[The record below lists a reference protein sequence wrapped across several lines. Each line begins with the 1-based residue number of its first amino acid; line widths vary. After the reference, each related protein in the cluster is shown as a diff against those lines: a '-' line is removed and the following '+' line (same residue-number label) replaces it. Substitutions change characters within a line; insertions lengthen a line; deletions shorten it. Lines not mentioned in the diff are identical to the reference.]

1 MTLSLNYPASFPDRR
16 NSDDAPRFWL
26 IANML
31 RRQVFPQEPD
41 QPLEA
46 SDMPKLLPGIVVNG
60 KAIEIAWDFQHQVHD
75 AGGLEVYGVCET
87 DPEVPRTANVC
98 INGPLLHAR
107 PDIML
112 STAAHELGHVVFDIP
127 EALDGGGAAYRQ
139 YRSAEAADN
148 AFRNAVA
155 ISFSEWRANEF
166 MGALLA
172 PALAVHRRMLHHAR
186 NERLAI
192 IRSRSA
198 GHPAWPVVSGD
209 NDPDAVAGIT
219 EVLAQ
224 EFGVSPRFMSVRL
237 DQYKLVT
244 RRNRKGGRS

>member
-1 MTLSLNYPASFPDRR
+1 MTLSLNYCASFSDRR
-16 NSDDAPRFWL
+16 NADDAPRFWL
-26 IANML
+26 VANML
-31 RRQVFPQEPD
+31 RRQVFPREPE

-46 SDMPKLLPGIVVNG
+46 SDMPKLFPRIAVNG
-60 KAIEIAWDFQHQVHD
+60 QGIEIAWDIQHKVHD
-75 AGGLEVYGVCET
+75 AEGLEVYGVCET
-87 DPEVPRTANVC
+87 DQELPGTANLC
-98 INGPLLHAR
+98 INGPLLHRR

-127 EALDGGGAAYRQ
+127 EALNGRSAFYRH

-148 AFRNAVA
+148 ALRNAAAV
-155 ISFSEWRANEF
+155 SFSEWRANEF

-172 PALAVHRRMLHHAR
+172 PALAVHRRLLHHAR
-186 NERLAI
+186 YDRLAI
-192 IRSRSA
+192 VRMSNA

-209 NDPDAVAGIT
+209 NDPDAIAGLT

-237 DQYKLVT
+237 DQYRLIT
-244 RRNRKGGRS
+244 RRSRRGVRP

>member
-1 MTLSLNYPASFPDRR
+1 MILSLNYAPSFSDRR
-16 NSDDAPRFWL
+16 NGDDAPRFWL
-26 IANML
+26 VANML
-31 RRQVFPQEPD
+31 RRQVFPREPE

-46 SDMPKLLPGIVVNG
+46 SDMPKLFPGIVING
-60 KAIEIAWDFQHQVHD
+60 RAVEIAWDFQHHVHD
-75 AGGLEVYGVCET
+75 TAGLEVYGVCET
-87 DPEVPRTANVC
+87 DVELAGTANVC
-98 INGPLLHAR
+98 INGPLLHNR

-127 EALDGGGAAYRQ
+127 EALNGRSASYRH

-148 AFRNAVA
+148 ALRNAAAVT
-155 ISFSEWRANEF
+155 FSEWRANEF

-172 PALAVHRRMLHHAR
+172 PALAVHRRLLHHAR
-186 NERLAI
+186 YDRLAI
-192 IRSRSA
+192 VRTRNA

-209 NDPDAVAGIT
+209 NDPDAIAGLT

-237 DQYKLVT
+237 DQYRLIT
-244 RRNRKGGRS
+244 RRSRRGGRP